1 MRDRTGSPGDSV
13 AEAEPRVE
21 EGAEP
26 QSSAAEPQGPEAEPQ
41 PDDGAAALQDA
52 APAEANEGD
61 AEGAAPAS
69 AGPGVET
76 DDAVPDAAEPDA
88 ADPDAVEPDAAEPA
102 EPASPETAPGGT
114 PRDGM
119 HWFALQVYLGHE
131 NKVKNLLQRRVVEL
145 RDPSIHIGD
154 VMVPT
159 QEVVEVKGGK
169 KVKVT
174 RNLYPGYLLVEMQP
188 NEETLH
194 FVNNVH
200 GVIKFLGAGKLPQ
213 PLRPREIARILGKIE
228 EIREAPE
235 IVEIPFD
242 PGDAVQVTDGPFSDF
257 HGTVEEVYP
266 EKGKVKV
273 TVSLFGRP
281 TSVELDYLQLRK
293 L

>member
-1 MRDRTGSPGDSV
+1 MQHRRGSTGESV
-13 AEAEPRVE
+13 AEADVRE
-21 EGAEP
+21 
-26 QSSAAEPQGPEAEPQ
+26 
-41 PDDGAAALQDA
+41 DGAAPSGEAAAAGEAGSTERADSEPSVETGGA
-52 APAEANEGD
+52 APAEES
-61 AEGAAPAS
+61 P
-69 AGPGVET
+69 
-76 DDAVPDAAEPDA
+76 AAEEESRDVAEQAPS
-88 ADPDAVEPDAAEPA
+88 PVEESREPA
-102 EPASPETAPGGT
+102 EEAPERTEAGAPDSGTVTEPPEPT
-114 PRDGM
+114 PREGM

-131 NKVKNLLQRRVVEL
+131 NKVKNLLEKRVVEL
-145 RDPSIHIGD
+145 RDPSIHVGD

-174 RNLYPGYLLVEMQP
+174 RNLYPGYLLVEMKP